1 VPDRRGGTR
10 NEGKKQIKSSSLL
23 QECLLQECLLPIAL
37 FLQRFYSMT
46 SISPP
51 PTRLESHRQ
60 QFPALANKAYFNFGG
75 QGTLPQAS
83 LEAMQQAYEYIQQ
96 HGPFS
101 GTVNTW
107 VKSQVHQTRLAIA
120 SELGASVETIT
131 LTENVTVGCN
141 IALWGIDW
149 QAGDHILLSDC
160 EHPGVIAAVEEIARR
175 FKVKVSTCPIMAT
188 LNQGDPTAVIAQHL
202 QPCTRLVVL
211 SHLLWNT
218 GQVLPLKEI
227 VEVCHNYAASTQPI
241 RVLVDAAQSVGSL
254 PLNLT
259 ELGVDFYAFTGH
271 KWWCGAAGLG
281 GLYVRREVLEST
293 HPTFIGWRGI
303 IIEETGKP
311 VAWKPDGRR
320 FEVATSAY
328 PLCVALRSAIAIHQQ
343 WGNSQV
349 RYEQIC
355 QLSEYLWQSLS
366 QLDIVRCLATS
377 PPKAGLV
384 SFVLTNGQSHE
395 QLVNYLEKQGF
406 LLRTLHNPNCIRA
419 CVHYFTK
426 PSEIDQL
433 IEAIIG

>member
-1 VPDRRGGTR
+1 
-10 NEGKKQIKSSSLL
+10 
-23 QECLLQECLLPIAL
+23 
-37 FLQRFYSMT
+37 MT
-46 SISPP
+46 SISVSPIQ
-51 PTRLESHRQ
+51 LEQHRQ
-60 QFPALANKAYFNFGG
+60 QFTALANKAYFNFGG

-83 LEAMQQAYEYIQQ
+83 LEAIQQAYEYIQQ
-96 HGPFS
+96 YGPFS
-101 GTVNTW
+101 GAVNAW
-107 VKSQVHQTRLAIA
+107 VKSELHQTRVAIA
-120 SELGASVETIT
+120 LELGTLVESIT

-149 QAGDHILLSDC
+149 QAGDHLLLTDC
-160 EHPGVIAAVEEIARR
+160 EHPGVIATVQEIARR
-175 FKVKVSTCPIMAT
+175 FQVKVSTCPIMAT
-188 LNQGDPTAVIAQHL
+188 LNQGDPTTVIAQHL
-202 QPCTRLVVL
+202 QPRTRLVVL

-227 VEVCHNYAASTQPI
+227 VEVCHNYTASTQPV

-259 ELGVDFYAFTGH
+259 ELEVDFYAFTGH
-271 KWWCGAAGLG
+271 KWWCGPGGLG
-281 GLYVRREVLEST
+281 GLYVRPEVLETT

-303 IIEETGKP
+303 LINETGKP
-311 VAWKPDGRR
+311 VGWKPDGQR

-328 PLCVALRSAIAIHQQ
+328 PLCAALRSAIAIHQQ
-343 WGNSQV
+343 WGTSQV

-355 QLSEYLWQSLS
+355 QLSEYLWQGLS

-384 SFVLTNGQSHE
+384 SFVLTNGQSHAE
-395 QLVNYLEKQGF
+395 LVNSLEKQGF
-406 LLRTLHNPNCIRA
+406 LLRTLHNPHCIRA

-433 IEAIIG
+433 IEAILTS